1 MSYDGSKRRTHQPH
15 LKSAGFTRGEIMKS
29 VIALLLF
36 SISAMAQQQSPSAE
50 RFSPACG
57 PLNINF
63 STATSNVQPPVQPD
77 AGKALVFVA
86 EEYFTQPGSIGA
98 PTLKIGL
105 DGSWVGATHD
115 NSYIFF
121 MVDPGEHHLC
131 LKWQSVLQRFSRLSS
146 FARLSAEPGKTYYFR
161 ARPFFSQVDLYLDL
175 DAIDP
180 DEGRYLVASSPF
192 SESHAKK

>member
-1 MSYDGSKRRTHQPH
+1 MKR
-15 LKSAGFTRGEIMKS
+15 
-29 VIALLLF
+29 VVALLLF
-36 SISAMAQQQSPSAE
+36 ATPAMAQQMAATPPQI
-50 RFSPACG
+50 SPACG
-57 PLNINF
+57 PPSVGF
-63 STATSNVQPPVQPD
+63 STSSSTDRPPAQPD
-77 AGKALVFVA
+77 PGKALVFVA

-105 DGSWVGATHD
+105 DGTWVGATHD
-115 NSYIFF
+115 RSYIFF

-131 LKWQSVLQRFSRLSS
+131 LKWQSVLQRFSKLAS
-146 FARLSAEPGKTYYFR
+146 FAHLSAEAGKTYYFR

-180 DEGRYLVASSPF
+180 DEGQYLVATSPF